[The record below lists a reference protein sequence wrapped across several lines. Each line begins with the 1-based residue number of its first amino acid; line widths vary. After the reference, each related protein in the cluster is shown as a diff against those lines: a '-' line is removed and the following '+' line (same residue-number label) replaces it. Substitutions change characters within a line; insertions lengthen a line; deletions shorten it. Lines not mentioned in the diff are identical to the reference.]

1 MRRSYTKDKLIDV
14 ACSLGWLVRDT
25 MGIDTFRACLNL
37 VDSSP
42 GCGGGL
48 ERLAKAYK
56 LDRLGFTG
64 RGPSTLQRYPP
75 RSMWPK
81 WPSSA

>member
-56 LDRLGFTG
+56 LD
-64 RGPSTLQRYPP
+64 
-75 RSMWPK
+75 
-81 WPSSA
+81 